1 MYKMV
6 QGEAKNHFEKN
17 RIMIELTIY
26 KCKNY
31 QEIKYCMSHILILT
45 IFKPILKLL

>member
-6 QGEAKNHFEKN
+6 QGEAKNYSEKN

-26 KCKNY
+26 KWKNY
-31 QEIKYCMSHILILT
+31 QEIKYCMSYILILT
-45 IFKPILKLL
+45 ISKPILRLL